1 MPPKRKVSEVE
12 KGKSDGIKEESKP
25 KKSASS
31 KKSAAKVEEETPK
44 LKSVTLKGK
53 APVDPDCP
61 QASSH
66 HVFSEGDDIWDAM
79 LNQTNIDEKNNKNNN
94 KFYII
99 QLLEGDLGQGYGVWM
114 RWGRVGYS
122 GQKSWQP
129 SATLEGARETFVRK
143 FMDKTKNRWEERK
156 SFEKKAGYYDLVAV
170 DYCQQEASSVVK
182 EEGPLPD
189 STLPKPVQELVKLV
203 CSLQTMEKA
212 VIEMQFDT
220 RKAPLGKLTKEQ
232 IKAGFSALQSV
243 AACVERGL
251 VEGDELTE
259 ACNNFYTR
267 IPHACGM
274 KRPPLLTTKA
284 EVKEKIQL
292 LEALQDIEVGLK
304 LLGGARDGGSL
315 VDQNYNRLQ
324 INIAPVPVGPMRSL
338 VERSILS
345 THADTHSQYNMVMEE
360 LFSLEKP
367 SETTNFL
374 DCGNRQLLFHGSRLS
389 NWAGILG
396 QGLRIAPPEAPVTG
410 YMFGKGVY
418 FADMSSKAANY
429 CFPSRSQPYGLLLVC
444 EVSKGVARELVAAD
458 SRADKLPKGLKSV
471 SGLGRV
477 APSQVEKLPGSDD
490 LFLPMGPAKNTKV
503 AKLKGYTLNYN
514 EFIVYDTRQ
523 IKMKFLAK
531 IRFDFKQ

>member
-1 MPPKRKVSEVE
+1 MIGPGCCNLRGGASIPAGYWVLREMPAMILVLQRFAINSQLCDSPEMPPKRKVSEVE

-31 KKSAAKVEEETPK
+31 KKSAVAKVEETPK

-53 APVDPDCP
+53 APVDADCP
-61 QASSH
+61 KASSH
-66 HVFSEGDDIWDAM
+66 HVFSEGDDIWDVM
-79 LNQTNIDEKNNKNNN
+79 LNQANLGNNNN

-99 QLLEGDLGQGYGVWM
+99 QLLEEDSGQGYGVWM
-114 RWGRVGYS
+114 RWGRVGFTGQNSWKAS
-122 GQKSWQP
+122 G
-129 SATLEGARETFVRK
+129 TLEGAKKTFADK
-143 FMDKTKNRWEERK
+143 FKDKTQNRWEERK
-156 SFEKKAGYYDLVAV
+156 LFEKKAGKYDLVAV
-170 DYCQQEASSVVK
+170 DHFQQEASSVVK

-189 STLPKPVQELVKLV
+189 SILPKPVQELVKLV
-203 CSLQTMEKA
+203 CSLETMEKA

-220 RKAPLGKLTKEQ
+220 RRAPLGKLTKEQ
-232 IKAGFSALQSV
+232 ITAGFSALQSV
-243 AACVERGL
+243 ADCVEKGL
-251 VEGDELTE
+251 VDGDELTE
-259 ACNNFYTR
+259 ACSNFYTR
-267 IPHACGM
+267 IPHAFGM
-274 KRPPLLTTKA
+274 ARPPLLTTKA

-292 LEALQDIEVGLK
+292 LEALRDIEVALK
-304 LLGGARDGGSL
+304 LLGGGRI
-315 VDQNYNRLQ
+315 VDENYNRLQ
-324 INIAPVPVGPMRSL
+324 INILPVPVGPVRNL

-345 THADTHSQYNMVMEE
+345 THADTHSQYKMVMEE

-374 DCGNRQLLFHGSRLS
+374 DCGNRQQLLFHGSRLS

-444 EVSKGVARELVAAD
+444 EVSRGNAKELVAAD
-458 SRADKLPKGLKSV
+458 PGAHQLPKGLKSV

-477 APSQVEKLPGSDD
+477 APS
-490 LFLPMGPAKNTKV
+490 KV
-503 AKLKGYTLNYN
+503 CSKFDYPKGITPHKSA
-514 EFIVYDTRQ
+514 V
-523 IKMKFLAK
+523 
-531 IRFDFKQ
+531 

>member
-1 MPPKRKVSEVE
+1 M
-12 KGKSDGIKEESKP
+12 GKSKGDGMEESKP
-25 KKSASS
+25 KKSTSS
-31 KKSAAKVEEETPK
+31 KKSAAKVDETPK

-53 APVDPDCP
+53 APVDADCP
-61 QASSH
+61 QASTH
-66 HVFSEGDDIWDAM
+66 HVFSEGSDIWDVM
-79 LNQTNIDEKNNKNNN
+79 LNQTQTGLNNN
-94 KFYII
+94 KFYIL
-99 QLLEGDLGQGYGVWM
+99 QLLEGDSGQGYGVWM

-122 GQKSWQP
+122 GQNKWEP
-129 SATLEGARETFVRK
+129 SPTLEGAKRDFAKK
-143 FMDKTKNRWEERK
+143 FKDKTSNKWEEREE
-156 SFEKKAGYYDLVAV
+156 FQKKAGKYDLIAV
-170 DYCQQEASSVVK
+170 DHCQQEASSVVK

-189 STLPKPVQELVKLV
+189 STLSKPVQELIKLV

-212 VIEMQFDT
+212 VVEMQFDT

-232 IKAGFSALQSV
+232 ITAGFNALQSI
-243 AACVERGL
+243 ADCVEKGL
-251 VEGDELTE
+251 VGGDELTE
-259 ACNNFYTR
+259 ACNDFYTR
-267 IPHACGM
+267 IPHAFGM
-274 KRPPLLTTKA
+274 KKPPLLTTKA

-315 VDQNYNRLQ
+315 IDQNYNRLQ
-324 INIAPVPVGPMRSL
+324 INIEPVPAGPVRSL

-345 THADTHSQYNMVMEE
+345 THADTHSQYNMVVEE

-429 CFPSRSQPYGLLLVC
+429 CFPSHSQPYGLLLVC
-444 EVSKGVARELVAAD
+444 EVSRGVARELVAAD
-458 SRADKLPKGLKSV
+458 PRADQLPKGMTSV

-477 APSQVEKLPGSDD
+477 APS
-490 LFLPMGPAKNTKV
+490 KV
-503 AKLKGYTLNYN
+503 CSKC
-514 EFIVYDTRQ
+514 VC
-523 IKMKFLAK
+523 
-531 IRFDFKQ
+531 

>member
-1 MPPKRKVSEVE
+1 MPHKRKVSEVE
-12 KGKSDGIKEESKP
+12 KGKSDGIKEESKS

-31 KKSAAKVEEETPK
+31 KKSAAKVEETPK

-53 APVDPDCP
+53 APVDSDCP
-61 QASSH
+61 QASSY
-66 HVFSEGDDIWDAM
+66 HVFSEGNDIWDAM
-79 LNQTNIDEKNNKNNN
+79 LNQVNIGDKNNN

-99 QLLEGDLGQGYGVWM
+99 QLLEGDSGQGFGVWM
-114 RWGRVGYS
+114 RWGRVGSS
-122 GQKSWQP
+122 GQKCWQP
-129 SATLEGARETFVRK
+129 SATLEGAKGIFTGK
-143 FMDKTKNRWEERK
+143 FKDKTKNMWEERDA
-156 SFEKKAGYYDLVAV
+156 FEKKAGKYDLVTV
-170 DYCQQEASSVVK
+170 DYCQQEATSVVK

-189 STLPKPVQELVKLV
+189 SILPKPVQELVKLV

-220 RKAPLGKLTKEQ
+220 RKAPLGKLSKEQ
-232 IKAGFSALQSV
+232 ISAGFSALQSI
-243 AACVERGL
+243 ADCVERGL
-251 VEGDELTE
+251 VEGTELTE

-267 IPHACGM
+267 IPHACSV
-274 KRPPLLTTKA
+274 KQKLPLLTTKA

-292 LEALQDIEVGLK
+292 LEALQDIEVALK

-315 VDQNYNRLQ
+315 VDHNYNQLQ
-324 INIAPVPVGPMRSL
+324 INIAPIPAGPLRNL

-367 SETTNFL
+367 SETSNFL

-444 EVSKGVARELVAAD
+444 EVSKGVARELVDAD
-458 SRADKLPKGLKSV
+458 SRADRLPKGMKSV
-471 SGLGRV
+471 VGLGRV
-477 APSQVEKLPGSDD
+477 APSKVLGS
-490 LFLPMGPAKNTKV
+490 PS
-503 AKLKGYTLNYN
+503 
-514 EFIVYDTRQ
+514 
-523 IKMKFLAK
+523 
-531 IRFDFKQ
+531 

>member
-1 MPPKRKVSEVE
+1 MPPKRKLSEVE

-31 KKSAAKVEEETPK
+31 KKSVAKVEETPK

-53 APVDPDCP
+53 APVDADCP
-61 QASSH
+61 KASSH
-66 HVFSEGDDIWDAM
+66 HVFSQGNDIWDAM
-79 LNQTNIDEKNNKNNN
+79 LNQTDQAGDVNKN

-99 QLLEGDLGQGYGVWM
+99 QLLEADPADSGQGYGVWM
-114 RWGRVGYS
+114 RWGRVGFS
-122 GQKSWQP
+122 GQNSWKS
-129 SATLEGARETFVRK
+129 SGTLEEAKKIFAGK
-143 FMDKTKNRWEERK
+143 FKDKTKNRWEEREV
-156 SFEKKAGYYDLVAV
+156 FEKKAGAYDLIAV
-170 DYCQQEASSVVK
+170 DHCQQEASSVVK

-220 RKAPLGKLTKEQ
+220 RRAPLGKLTKGQ
-232 IKAGFSALQSV
+232 ITAGFSALQ
-243 AACVERGL
+243 AIADCVERGL
-251 VEGDELTE
+251 VDGDELTE

-274 KRPPLLTTKA
+274 NKLPLLTTKA

-292 LEALQDIEVGLK
+292 LEALQDIEVALK

-324 INIAPVPVGPMRSL
+324 ISIAPVPVGPIHNL

-389 NWAGILG
+389 NWAGILS

-444 EVSKGVARELVAAD
+444 EVSRGVAKELVAAD
-458 SRADKLPKGLKSV
+458 TRADQLPKGMNSV

-477 APSQVEKLPGSDD
+477 APSKVEKLPGSDD
-490 LFLPMGPAKNTKV
+490 LSLPMGPAKNTKV
-503 AKLKGYTLNYN
+503 AKMKGYTLNYN

-531 IRFDFKQ
+531 IRFDFK